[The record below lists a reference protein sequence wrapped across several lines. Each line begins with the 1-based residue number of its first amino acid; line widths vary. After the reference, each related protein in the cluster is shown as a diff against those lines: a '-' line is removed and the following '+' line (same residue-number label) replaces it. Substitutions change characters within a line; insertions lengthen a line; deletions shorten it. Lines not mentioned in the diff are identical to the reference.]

1 MADHVFI
8 ENLKKFRLA
17 KNMTQENVAEKL
29 SVNSQTVSRWEC
41 GTTLPDVLLLPALAM
56 LYGVTVDDFYKKTSF
71 GY

>member
-29 SVNSQTVSRWEC
+29 SVKSQTVSR
-41 GTTLPDVLLLPALAM
+41 
-56 LYGVTVDDFYKKTSF
+56 
-71 GY
+71 